1 MLIYCLNFI
10 NSLYHFKYTIFCD
23 FIVIF
28 NTSSFKLQEN
38 VLKSVFIFDRRLMEY
53 SRACMIIHVA
63 VTVYFFS
70 GSDYKARSMCE
81 Q

>member
-10 NSLYHFKYTIFCD
+10 DYLYHFKYTIFCD

-28 NTSSFKLQEN
+28 NTSSLQEN
-38 VLKSVFIFDRRLMEY
+38 VLKSVLIFDGRLMEY
-53 SRACMIIHVA
+53 SRTCMIIA
-63 VTVYFFS
+63 FTVYFFS
-70 GSDYKARSMCE
+70 GSDHKAWSMCE

>member
-53 SRACMIIHVA
+53 SRTCMIIA
-63 VTVYFFS
+63 FTVYFCS
-70 GSDYKARSMCE
+70 GSDNEAWSMCE

>member
-28 NTSSFKLQEN
+28 NTSSSQEN
-38 VLKSVFIFDRRLMEY
+38 VPEISIN
-53 SRACMIIHVA
+53 I
-63 VTVYFFS
+63 
-70 GSDYKARSMCE
+70 
-81 Q
+81 